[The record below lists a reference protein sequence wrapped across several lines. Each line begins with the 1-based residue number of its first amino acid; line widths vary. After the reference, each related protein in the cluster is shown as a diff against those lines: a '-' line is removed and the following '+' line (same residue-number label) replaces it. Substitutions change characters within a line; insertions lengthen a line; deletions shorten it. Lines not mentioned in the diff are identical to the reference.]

1 MYNNSFLPA
10 SIFCKMRHKNDK
22 FSMQLPPHLVYPK
35 KDDEMLRAKEKA
47 DYIMRKD
54 KNLNGSAAGDIGRF

>member
-1 MYNNSFLPA
+1 
-10 SIFCKMRHKNDK
+10 
-22 FSMQLPPHLVYPK
+22 MQLPPHLVYPK